1 MYTHKRESV
10 RFFEQTICSAR
21 RIDHSTCLEASPIRI
36 FDAIPTFSR
45 LFEATINVSNGTSGD
60 DLRLETGLR
69 SSLTTPQRDG
79 EAANCIPISLTR
91 ILSCLRTST
100 WVKRSLIPPL
110 LESLRIRFRFSSIFH
125 SLSLLSVVREYRYRR
140 TGYGIWRLLEII
152 IFRGTAKTGDS
163 RKSRIKIYNR
173 VGRERGEEARSRRKK
188 FHWRKV
194 FSDFC
199 VSNFGVSF
207 RINRIYLPFNI
218 PDNKYRISRVSIN
231 LQFTKKQESQ
241 EASKLYPEENL
252 RL

>member
-45 LFEATINVSNGTSGD
+45 LFEATIKVSNGTSGD

-69 SSLTTPQRDG
+69 SLLTTPQRDG

-125 SLSLLSVVREYRYRR
+125 SLSLSYRSFEN
-140 TGYGIWRLLEII
+140 IVIV
-152 IFRGTAKTGDS
+152 A
-163 RKSRIKIYNR
+163 R
-173 VGRERGEEARSRRKK
+173 VME
-188 FHWRKV
+188 
-194 FSDFC
+194 
-199 VSNFGVSF
+199 FG
-207 RINRIYLPFNI
+207 
-218 PDNKYRISRVSIN
+218 
-231 LQFTKKQESQ
+231 
-241 EASKLYPEENL
+241 AC
-252 RL
+252 

>member
-45 LFEATINVSNGTSGD
+45 LFEATIKVSNGTSGD

-163 RKSRIKIYNR
+163 RKSRIKIYTR
-173 VGRERGEEARSRRKK
+173 WKGKGGRSSIEEKK
-188 FHWRKV
+188 ISLEK
-194 FSDFC
+194 
-199 VSNFGVSF
+199 SF
-207 RINRIYLPFNI
+207 
-218 PDNKYRISRVSIN
+218 
-231 LQFTKKQESQ
+231 
-241 EASKLYPEENL
+241 L
-252 RL
+252 RLLRFQFRGFVPN

>member
-45 LFEATINVSNGTSGD
+45 LFEATIKVSNGTSGD

-125 SLSLLSVVREYRYRR
+125 SLSLSLLSVVREYRYRR

-163 RKSRIKIYNR
+163 RKSRIKIYTR
-173 VGRERGEEARSRRKK
+173 WKGKGGRSSIEEKSLEGLLYLSMK
-188 FHWRKV
+188 FLSKI
-194 FSDFC
+194 SLEK
-199 VSNFGVSF
+199 SF
-207 RINRIYLPFNI
+207 
-218 PDNKYRISRVSIN
+218 
-231 LQFTKKQESQ
+231 
-241 EASKLYPEENL
+241 L
-252 RL
+252 RLLRFQFRGFVPN

>member
-1 MYTHKRESV
+1 MESLKRLNSIDLIPFRLVTTFPKSDIETTFHHDMCITHKRESV

-45 LFEATINVSNGTSGD
+45 LFEATIKVSNGTSGD

-91 ILSCLRTST
+91 ILSSLRTST

-125 SLSLLSVVREYRYRR
+125 SLSLSYRSFEN
-140 TGYGIWRLLEII
+140 IVIV
-152 IFRGTAKTGDS
+152 A
-163 RKSRIKIYNR
+163 R
-173 VGRERGEEARSRRKK
+173 VME
-188 FHWRKV
+188 
-194 FSDFC
+194 
-199 VSNFGVSF
+199 FGVC
-207 RINRIYLPFNI
+207 
-218 PDNKYRISRVSIN
+218 
-231 LQFTKKQESQ
+231 
-241 EASKLYPEENL
+241 
-252 RL
+252 

>member
-1 MYTHKRESV
+1 MESLKRLNSIDLIRLSSCYNFSKKGHRNNFPSRHVYTHKRESV

-45 LFEATINVSNGTSGD
+45 LFEATIKVSNGTSGD

-69 SSLTTPQRDG
+69 SLLTTPQRDG

-125 SLSLLSVVREYRYRR
+125 SLSLSLLSVVREYRYRR

-173 VGRERGEEARSRRKK
+173 VGRERGEEARSRR
-188 FHWRKV
+188 
-194 FSDFC
+194 
-199 VSNFGVSF
+199 
-207 RINRIYLPFNI
+207 NRWKIYCIYLSMKFL
-218 PDNKYRISRVSIN
+218 SM
-231 LQFTKKQESQ
+231 
-241 EASKLYPEENL
+241 
-252 RL
+252 